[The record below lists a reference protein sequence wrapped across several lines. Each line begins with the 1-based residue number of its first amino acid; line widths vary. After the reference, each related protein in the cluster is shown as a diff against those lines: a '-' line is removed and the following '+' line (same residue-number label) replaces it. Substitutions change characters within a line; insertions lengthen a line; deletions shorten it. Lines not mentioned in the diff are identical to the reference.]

1 MQYATSFNALHL
13 ILAQMGHPPLE
24 RQHCLSL
31 WVTYWSAP
39 LPATRCCPD
48 IVENSFPGDR
58 NRWYLWCLSVV
69 LTWWARSRRVFV
81 RFP

>member
-1 MQYATSFNALHL
+1 MARCQ
-13 ILAQMGHPPLE
+13 LACLVLVSNWEGQNPLE
-24 RQHCLSL
+24 RQNCMSL

-58 NRWYLWCLSVV
+58 NRWYLWCL
-69 LTWWARSRRVFV
+69 
-81 RFP
+81 